1 MQFKPQSYKKNHK
14 PNIKMSVFFNFFAIS
29 ISFVVVIEFI
39 EFSRFSRYSR
49 YSRFSRFSN
58 LSSLPCISLNVT
70 LSFPYLYHF
79 SHSIRTKQGIRTI
92 TKSLSSPYQVLIKSL
107 PSPYQVLIKSLPSPY
122 QVFVIS
128 IRDGGNGRG
137 RSLLREWNVIFRVRK
152 ACV

>member
-1 MQFKPQSYKKNHK
+1 
-14 PNIKMSVFFNFFAIS
+14 MSVFFNFFAIS
-29 ISFVVVIEFI
+29 ISFVVVIEFSRVFLEFL
-39 EFSRFSRYSR
+39 EFSRVSRY
-49 YSRFSRFSN
+49 SN
-58 LSSLPCISLNVT
+58 LSSLPCLSLNVT

-92 TKSLSSPYQVLIKSL
+92 TKSLSSPYQA
-107 PSPYQVLIKSLPSPY
+107 Y